1 MSKKPW
7 TVETSR
13 RGDVTIHSEDGKQIE
28 VVAREP
34 VGSIGGTTAAGVE
47 ASKEVA
53 AYIVSRVNAHG
64 ALVKA
69 MRHMLHDIA
78 NGSCLNGSEASC
90 QEARAVL
97 AECGEKEEAE

>member
-69 MRHMLHDIA
+69 VKKLLHW
-78 NGSCLNGSEASC
+78 
-90 QEARAVL
+90 
-97 AECGEKEEAE
+97 AEEPSVALDAAAEFEDALKEG